1 MANSNALQRADN
13 VTSIAVD
20 EGMFSDARIAM
31 IRNGIAKGAPEAE
44 FQAMIDIAKRRNLD
58 PLAKQIVLIPFGRS
72 DDRTWQMIVTI
83 DGYRAIAEQTG
94 QYAGSDAPV
103 FTWPDP
109 AVRTPAGKQA
119 PDSATVT
126 VYKLINGQRYPFSAT
141 VYWEEYST
149 GKNNWSSMPR
159 TMLAKVAESHALR
172 KAFPAVTSG
181 TYTEEEMDQAI
192 EVQGRVVDRTTG
204 EVRGNTP
211 QRQPRQVAAKAQP
224 DQDANKAKF
233 HRNQIRKLAEP
244 LGWADAELNYEAEK
258 RFGAPFEALVTSD
271 AEKLQRDFEG
281 MKRDH
286 SLADY
291 LRVVKAEIAEYDGV
305 TYDPIEVD
313 GEVVE
318 P

>member
-31 IRNGIAKGAPEAE
+31 IRNTIAKDAPTDVFA
-44 FQAMIDIAKRRNLD
+44 AMVDIAKRRNLD
-58 PLAKQIVLIPFGRS
+58 PLAKQIGVMKFGGS
-72 DDRTWQMIVTI
+72 YVVFTTI

-94 QYAGSDAPV
+94 QYAGQDAPV
-103 FTWPDP
+103 FTWPADP
-109 AVRTPAGKQA
+109 EFTSAKKRI

-141 VYWEEYST
+141 VYWEEYD
-149 GKNNWSSMPR
+149 GGRNNWVSMPR

-172 KAFPAVTSG
+172 KAFPSVTSG
-181 TYTEEEMDQAI
+181 SYTPEELDQGAV
-192 EVQGRVVDRTTG
+192 EVEGRLVERSTG

>member
-109 AVRTPAGKQA
+109 AVKTPAGKQA

-181 TYTEEEMDQAI
+181 TTTEEEMDQAI
-192 EVQGRVVDRTTG
+192 EVQGRMVDRTTG
-204 EVRGNTP
+204 EVRGNAP

-224 DQDANKAKF
+224 DQDANKAKY
-233 HRNQIRKLAEP
+233 HRNQVRKLGEP
-244 LGWADAELNYEAEK
+244 LGWTDAELDFEAARK
-258 RFGAPFEALVTSD
+258 FGAPFDALVTAD
-271 AEKLQRDFEG
+271 AETMQQDFEAL
-281 MKRDH
+281 KRDGA
-286 SLADY
+286 LGDL
-291 LRVVKAEIAEYDGV
+291 LRAVQAAMVDGDD
-305 TYDPIEVD
+305 TYEVE
-313 GEVVE
+313 GEVVS
-318 P
+318 